1 MKFSISTSFYK
12 RGHLV
17 ESVYQQV
24 LDQTYTNWEWIVT
37 DDFSKENSAREK
49 LLKICAKDSR
59 VKYYEQS
66 RKKECFYN
74 PQRGATGDI
83 IVMFDSDDF
92 AYPKVLEVY
101 HHMFTKHPEIT
112 GISCYSHSIN
122 NANFRGIC
130 PYYEPNGLF
139 NSNTLGETMMCR
151 AFKNIFIDFD
161 NGILKSHYND
171 LNIIRHIETIGKWLV
186 IPRTL
191 MNYDRTEFFANSTYN
206 KNTQLYYYRNETK
219 FSQEEHSFIENKFSY
234 LYNSDKYSS
243 FSYYFPILD
252 VSRTL
257 CFGEFNKSLGTKNIL
272 LINPA
277 IKLYQK
283 QLLKELYYDYNIYY
297 DYTLNRKFDEIA
309 VEINDITIEL
319 LFDIKQIL
327 SQSNP
332 GTRIYFR
339 DINYEFEFLFSKLI
353 EIFGGVGYHTFF
365 ASPGHESFFIT
376 GV

>member
-37 DDFSKENSAREK
+37 DDFSEENSAREK
-49 LLKICAKDSR
+49 LLEICAKDHR

-92 AYPKVLEVY
+92 AYPKILEMY
-101 HHMFTKHPEIT
+101 HHMFVKHPEIV
-112 GISCYSHSIN
+112 GISCFAKIISSHG
-122 NANFRGIC
+122 FDGIF
-130 PYYEPNGLF
+130 PYYGGEYILDSYF
-139 NSNTLGETMMCR
+139 NNNTIGIVAMCR
-151 AFKNIFIDFD
+151 AFKNIFVEFD
-161 NGILKSHYND
+161 SGILKSYYND
-171 LNIIRHIETIGKWLV
+171 LNIIRHMETMGKWLV
-186 IPRTL
+186 LPRVL
-191 MNYDRTEFFANSTYN
+191 CNYDKTDTNSISRQIQAWDGHDPVQVEWN
-206 KNTQLYYYRNETK
+206 
-219 FSQEEHSFIENKFSY
+219 FIENKFPH

-252 VSRTL
+252 ISRTL
-257 CFGEFNKSLGTKNIL
+257 CFGEFNESLGTKNIL
-272 LINPA
+272 LINSA

-283 QLLKELYYDYNIYY
+283 QLLKELYYDHNIYY
-297 DYTLNRKFDEIA
+297 DYTLNQNFDEIA
-309 VEINDITIEL
+309 VEINDTTIEL
-319 LFDIKQIL
+319 LPEIKQIL
-327 SQSNP
+327 SHSNP

-339 DINYEFEFLFSKLI
+339 RKMDYDFNLLYSKLQ
-353 EIFGGVGYHTFF
+353 EIFGGVGYHTL
-365 ASPGHESFFIT
+365 GHESFFIT

>member
-37 DDFSKENSAREK
+37 DDFSEENSAREK
-49 LLKICAKDSR
+49 LLEICAEDSR

-83 IVMFDSDDF
+83 IVMFDSDDY

-101 HHMFTKHPEIT
+101 HHMFTKHPEIA
-112 GISCYSHSIN
+112 GISCYSHNIN
-122 NANFRGIC
+122 NGWFDGVY

-139 NSNTLGETMMCR
+139 NSNALGEIMMCR
-151 AFKNIFIDFD
+151 AFKNIFIEFD
-161 NGILKSHYND
+161 DGILKSHYND
-171 LNIIRHIETIGKWLV
+171 LNIIRHIETIGKWLT

-191 MNYDRTEFFANSTYN
+191 MNYDKTGFFTNSTYDP
-206 KNTQLYYYRNETK
+206 NTQLYYFEKDKYSK
-219 FSQEEHSFIENKFSY
+219 EEHSFIENKFPH
-234 LYNSDKYSS
+234 LYDLNRYSS

-272 LINPA
+272 LINPV

-283 QLLKELYYDYNIYY
+283 QLLKELYYDHNIYY
-297 DYTLNRKFDEIA
+297 DYTLNQKFDEIA

-319 LFDIKQIL
+319 LPEIKQIL

-339 DINYEFEFLFSKLI
+339 KLDHYDSNI
-353 EIFGGVGYHTFF
+353 LYPKLQEIFGGVGHHTL
-365 ASPGHESFFIT
+365 GYESFFIT
-376 GV
+376 GT

>member
-37 DDFSKENSAREK
+37 DDFSEENSAREK
-49 LLKICAKDSR
+49 LLGICAKDSR

-83 IVMFDSDDF
+83 IVMFDSDDY
-92 AYPKVLEVY
+92 AYPKVLEIY
-101 HHMFTKHPEIT
+101 HHMFVKHPEIA
-112 GISCYSHSIN
+112 GISCYSQTIEN
-122 NANFRGIC
+122 NNVGGFDGIY
-130 PYYEPNGLF
+130 PYYEPSGLF
-139 NSNTLGETMMCR
+139 NSNTLGEMMMCR
-151 AFKNIFIDFD
+151 AFKNIFIEFD

-171 LNIIRHIETIGKWLV
+171 LNIIRHIEMIGKWLI

-191 MNYDRTEFFANSTYN
+191 MNYDKTEFFTNSTYD
-206 KNTQLYYYRNETK
+206 KNTQLFYFNKDK
-219 FSQEEHSFIENKFSY
+219 FSKEEHSFIENKFSY
-234 LYNSDKYSS
+234 LHNSDRYSS

-252 VSRTL
+252 ISRTL

-272 LINPA
+272 LINPV

-283 QLLKELYYDYNIYY
+283 QLLKELYYDHNIYY
-297 DYTLNRKFDEIA
+297 DYTLNQKFDEIA

-319 LFDIKQIL
+319 LPEIKQIL

-339 DINYEFEFLFSKLI
+339 KLHHDFNI
-353 EIFGGVGYHTFF
+353 LYPKLQEIFGGVGYHTL
-365 ASPGHESFFIT
+365 GHESFFIT
-376 GV
+376 GT